1 MKPFK
6 INRNSWHYKLN
17 KHFLQDANMH
27 YYWEPNHNDFCSYW
41 RATIFR
47 LSVVAFFTSFLIFIL
62 AAIGFAVYTDPVG
75 SLIVI
80 GIIVGMFAAAVG
92 IVWYSGNRKKKEP
105 SQSLIAQKYRAYK
118 EKICPTVEFEE

>member
-1 MKPFK
+1 MKPFV

-17 KHFLQDANMH
+17 RNFMQDSHM
-27 YYWEPNHNDFCSYW
+27 YYWEPDHNDFCSYW

-80 GIIVGMFAAAVG
+80 GGIVGMFAAAVG
-92 IVWYSGNRKKKEP
+92 IALYSENRKKKEP
-105 SQSLIAQKYRAYK
+105 SQSLIAQKYRAHK
-118 EKICPTVEFEE
+118 EKICPMVEYKQ